1 MTDDPSERF
10 RRLGD
15 LFDQFVDLSPAE
27 REDAIENAGLSDDL
41 ERELRALLAADE
53 SGRPD
58 SLLAG
63 VISSE
68 ARAMEAPDFR
78 GTILGSWRIM
88 RTLGEGGMG
97 TVYLAERADGSYEA
111 KAAIKVVRGG
121 IPSPMLTERFQSE
134 RQILAGLAHAG
145 VARLLDGGNTADGT
159 PYLVLE
165 YIEGAPITRW
175 CDSEGLDV
183 EGRLRVFLD
192 VCDTVAYAHRELVAH
207 RDLKPSNILVTSDGA
222 PKLLDFGI
230 AKLMDAL
237 SDPGDDSGDRVTR
250 TVGIMTPAY
259 ASPEQVLGERAG
271 VPADIYALGVILY
284 ELLSGRL
291 PLEPRGLTSAQ
302 LLSKV
307 TGEVPPVMSSTVP
320 PGEKRRRLSGDLDA
334 IVSRALRKEPEARYP
349 SVEAFADDIRLHLEG
364 LPIKVRRDDWSY
376 RTSKL
381 VRRNRGVVSG
391 TLLIVLLSISF
402 MVNAVLQARAV
413 GVERDRAEAQRAT
426 AERVSAFL
434 EELFSEADPNQAS
447 SSDVTVR
454 EILDRGAGRVF
465 AGLDAD
471 PEVQTTLAMVM
482 GRVYRALGEYEA
494 SEPLLDSALAV
505 RTTRMGFRPSEVAAT
520 YLERGALAYDVG
532 EYESAVRLGE
542 EALDAYR
549 EELGDVDDPRIAG
562 AMSWISSSLSELGR
576 MDDAESVMRDAVA
589 MYRRIDPGLNRDLAS
604 ALVSLTDILRTKTL
618 YAEALETGAEALTMV
633 REVHGDD
640 HLEVAHALNQH
651 ASTLSR
657 AGRPAEAVPFVEEG
671 LAIRRAVFDG
681 PHVEIAASL
690 GNLANILAGL
700 ERLEDALVPRRE
712 SADMMRAI
720 FPGDHP
726 YVAASTHSLGDLLF
740 RLDQV
745 DEAEDV
751 LDDALAYHR
760 AALPADHPNLGYPL
774 TSLGRVYRSTGRLE
788 ASVDALMEAYR
799 VRVEGLP
806 ERHWHIAASALE
818 LGRTLDGLGRSA
830 EAERYLTEAHAIL
843 VETFGDDDS
852 RSAEAHEALEQ
863 HLLRRGMVEGA
874 AAGAG

>member
-10 RRLGD
+10 RRLGE
-15 LFDQFVDLSPAE
+15 LFDQFVDLSAAE
-27 REDAIENAGLSDDL
+27 REAAIENAALSDARL
-41 ERELRALLAADE
+41 ERELRELLAADE
-53 SGRPD
+53 SSD
-58 SLLAG
+58 SMLSG
-63 VISSE
+63 VVSSE

-78 GTILGSWRIM
+78 GTVLGSWRIV
-88 RTLGEGGMG
+88 RALGEGGMG
-97 TVYLAERADGSYEA
+97 TVYLAERADGAYEA

-121 IPSPMLTERFQSE
+121 IPSPMLAEHFRSE
-134 RQILAGLAHAG
+134 RQILAGLAHSG

-165 YIEGAPITRW
+165 YIEGAPITDW

-183 EGRLRVFLD
+183 EARLRVFLE

-207 RDLKPSNILVTSDGA
+207 RDLKPSNILVTSGGT

-230 AKLMDAL
+230 AKLMDAI
-237 SDPGDDSGDRVTR
+237 SESDDSGERVTR

-259 ASPEQVLGERAG
+259 ASPEQVLGDRAG

-291 PLEPRGLTSAQ
+291 PLETRGLTSAQ
-302 LLSKV
+302 LLSRV
-307 TGEVPPVMSSTVP
+307 TGEVPPVVSSTVP

-334 IVSRALRKEPEARYP
+334 IVSHALRKEPEARYA
-349 SVEAFADDIRLHLEG
+349 SVEALADDIRLHLEG

-376 RTSKL
+376 RTTKL

-391 TLLIVLLSISF
+391 TLLIVLLGISF
-402 MVNAVLQARAV
+402 TVNAVLQARAV
-413 GVERDRAEAQRAT
+413 GIERDRAEAQRAS

-434 EELFSEADPNQAS
+434 EELFSEADPNEAS
-447 SSDVTVR
+447 APDVTVR

-465 AGLDAD
+465 AGLHAD

-505 RTTRMGFRPSEVAAT
+505 RTTRAGFRPSEVAAT

-532 EYESAVRLGE
+532 DYESAVRLLM

-549 EELGDVDDPRIAG
+549 AELGDVDDPRIAG
-562 AMSWISSSLSELGR
+562 AMDWVSVSLSELGR
-576 MDDAESVMRDAVA
+576 MDEAESVMREAVA
-589 MYRRIDPGLNRDLAS
+589 MHRRLDPEPNRDLAS
-604 ALVSLTDILRTKTL
+604 ALVSLTDLLRTKAM
-618 YAEALETGAEALTMV
+618 YAEALETGAEALAMV
-633 REVHGDD
+633 RRVHGDD

-700 ERLEDALVPRRE
+700 ERLEEALVPRRE

-726 YVAASTHSLGDLLF
+726 YVAATTHSLGDLLF
-740 RLDQV
+740 QLDRV
-745 DEAEDV
+745 DEAEAV
-751 LDDALAYHR
+751 LEEALDSHR
-760 AALPADHPNLGYPL
+760 AALPVDHPNLGYPL

-788 ASVDALMEAYR
+788 ASVDALREAYR
-799 VRVEGLP
+799 VRVQGLP
-806 ERHWHIAASALE
+806 ERHWHIAASGLE
-818 LGRTLDGLGRSA
+818 LGRTLDALGRSD
-830 EAERYLTEAHAIL
+830 EAEQYLTEAHAIL
-843 VETFGDDDS
+843 VETFGDEDS
-852 RSAEAHEALEQ
+852 RSTEAREALEQ
-863 HLLRRGMVEGA
+863 YFLRRGMVDGA
-874 AAGAG
+874 VAGAG